1 MPIIIRR
8 NNPELNPTENLGEIV
23 KNRVEEKMH
32 KETGPGRYSEETL
45 LKNLNLV
52 LNELEYDTDLFEN
65 LLCSMPER
73 LRQVREAQGG
83 HTEF

>member
-1 MPIIIRR
+1 MHQ
-8 NNPELNPTENLGEIV
+8 EI
-23 KNRVEEKMH
+23 
-32 KETGPGRYSEETL
+32 GPGRYSEETL

-52 LNELEYDTDLFEN
+52 LKELEFDTELFEN

-73 LRQVREAQGG
+73 LKQVRDAEGG